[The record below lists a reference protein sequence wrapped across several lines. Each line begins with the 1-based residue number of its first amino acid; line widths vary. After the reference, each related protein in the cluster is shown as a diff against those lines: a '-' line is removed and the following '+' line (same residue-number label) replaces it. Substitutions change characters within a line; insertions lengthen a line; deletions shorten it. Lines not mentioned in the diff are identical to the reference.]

1 MTVKRD
7 DEAKDKTTAEADS
20 APEGM
25 QVGIIVL
32 AVMGG
37 LLVLLI
43 ALQMC

>member
-1 MTVKRD
+1 MTVKRED
-7 DEAKDKTTAEADS
+7 QAKDKTTADTDS
-20 APEGM
+20 KPEGM